1 MLDLGTTAICV
12 GGGGGAA
19 INGGGLC
26 VGVA

>member
-1 MLDLGTTAICV
+1 MLDLGTTANCV